1 MMERSNLKERELLES
16 IDGHLGVIA
25 GLLKEY
31 MGAETPAAVKV
42 AQKVLADAN
51 QAMEAVALPVP
62 EVVAKSSTEE
72 LAIGDKVVYIGT
84 RKTNLKGVQGTIT
97 DIKEGS
103 PWLVVMFEGIGN
115 TVSVRKGEVSKEQAT
130 QPPALSTEE
139 EQMVEEHLE
148 EQAEASEGSIVK
160 IDEEAAAYKI
170 DKGSFKE
177 YRNIHAIYS
186 DMKKADANRKYLR
199 FRAGKTIGGDET
211 TKEMCHRYL
220 VSVQDEEYMKGL
232 SE

>member
-1 MMERSNLKERELLES
+1 MERSKLKERELLES

-25 GLLKEY
+25 GLLRDY
-31 MGAETPAAVKV
+31 MGANVPAAVQV
-42 AQKVLADAN
+42 AEKVLAQAN
-51 QAMEAVALPVP
+51 ASLEANVAPVP
-62 EVVAKSSTEE
+62 EVKVADSNEE

-84 RKTNLKGVQGTIT
+84 RKKELSGTHGTIT
-97 DIKEGS
+97 EIKEGS
-103 PWLVVMFEGIGN
+103 PWLVVMFEGQGS
-115 TVSVRKGEVSKEQAT
+115 TVSVRKGEVSKNQAT
-130 QPPALSTEE
+130 QPPALSAEE
-139 EQMVEEHLE
+139 EKMVEEHLE

-160 IDEEAAAYKI
+160 IDEEAAAHKI

-186 DMKKADANRKYLR
+186 DMKKAEANRKYLR
-199 FRAGKTIGGDET
+199 FRASKTIGGDET

-232 SE
+232 SA